1 MSTNIDDIKNDDGK
15 KIKVIKLRKK
25 VVKIVTHNDS
35 SGKNNSNNSIDLHK
49 HSNKAEYSQ
58 NRDSRTGGYSQN
70 RDNRVGG
77 YSQNRDSRTGG
88 YSQNRDN
95 RAGGYSQNRDSRT
108 GGYSQNRD
116 NRTGGYLQNRDNR
129 AGGYS
134 QNRDNRAGGYS
145 QNRDSRTGGY
155 SQNRDNRTG
164 GYLQNRDNRAGGYSQ
179 NRDNRAGGYSQN
191 RDNRIGGYSQNRDS
205 LASQYQG
212 PTKKAY
218 VAKNNSQSKYTTPVS
233 FRRVIKTKVPSI
245 VSSSP
250 SADSEN
256 SKELNRKLG
265 EKKKQQQESQKSYKR
280 KKAET
285 ESKTIEQKV
294 FEQLQKKKRENLAN
308 PIPKSIDIMGSI
320 TVSDLARKMNLK
332 SSDLIAKLMALGVM
346 VTINEK
352 IDSDTATIL
361 VEEYGSKVNVVSIYD
376 ETVIEEEVED
386 QSKRIEKPPVITI
399 MGHVDHGKTRLLSV
413 LQNIDINQTE
423 SGGITQHIGAYT
435 IVYND
440 REITFLDTPGHE
452 AFTMMR
458 SRGAQVTDIVVLV
471 VSAIDGVMPQTIEA
485 INHAKEANVPI
496 IVAINKI
503 DLPDSNP
510 DKIKHQLSEYDLVPE
525 DWGGDTIF
533 VLISALKN
541 IGISELL
548 DMILLQSDMMLLK
561 ANPSKRAIGK
571 VLDAKIDLGRGIVC
585 SVIIENGT
593 LYVGDSFVGGA
604 CYGKVKALISDKGV
618 SVKSVGPAKAIS
630 VLGFSSMPQAG
641 DPFQVTKTEKEAKL
655 ISSKRQDLKKYESSK
670 NVKKVT
676 MLNLYDSIKE
686 GTLKELKIILKADVQ
701 GSVEALK
708 NSLEKLTNDEVRVRV
723 VHSSAGVITETDI
736 SFASASD
743 AVVIGFHVRPTVK
756 AQILADQEKVEI
768 RKYNVIYDAINDV
781 KSVLEGM
788 LEPDVEQQFI
798 GFAEVRA
805 VINVPKVGVIAG
817 CYVSQGLIKRDAI
830 TNVMRDGLQIH
841 SGKISSLKRF
851 KDDVKEVAEQYECGI
866 MIDNYANIKEGDVIE
881 AFELKK
887 VKKSFKT

>member
-1 MSTNIDDIKNDDGK
+1 MSKNIDDIKNEDGK
-15 KIKVIKLRKK
+15 KIKIIKLKKK
-25 VVKIVTHNDS
+25 VVKIVTHNDL
-35 SGKNNSNNSIDLHK
+35 SGKSDSNSSVDFHK
-49 HSNKAEYSQ
+49 HNSKAEHP
-58 NRDSRTGGYSQN
+58 QN
-70 RDNRVGG
+70 RDN
-77 YSQNRDSRTGG
+77 
-88 YSQNRDN
+88 
-95 RAGGYSQNRDSRT
+95 RT

-116 NRTGGYLQNRDNR
+116 NRTGGYAQNRDNRAGGYAQNRDNR

-134 QNRDNRAGGYS
+134 QNRDNR
-145 QNRDSRTGGY
+145 T
-155 SQNRDNRTG
+155 
-164 GYLQNRDNRAGGYSQ
+164 
-179 NRDNRAGGYSQN
+179 GGYSQN
-191 RDNRIGGYSQNRDS
+191 RDNRIGGYAQNRDNRTGGYAQNRDNRAGGYAQNRDNRAGGYAQNRDNRAGGYAQNRDNRTGGYSQNRDS
-205 LASQYQG
+205 LSSQYQG
-212 PTKKAY
+212 SPKKTY
-218 VAKNNSQSKYTTPVS
+218 VAKNNSQNKYTTSVS
-233 FRRVIKTKVPSI
+233 FRRVIKTKVPVI
-245 VSSSP
+245 VSSTS
-250 SADSEN
+250 SSDSEN

-399 MGHVDHGKTRLLSV
+399 MGHVDHGKTKLLSV

-435 IVYND
+435 IVYNG

-510 DKIKHQLSEYDLVPE
+510 DKIKHQLSEYGLVSE

-533 VLISALKN
+533 VLISALKK

-585 SVIIENGT
+585 SVIIEDGT

-604 CYGKVKALISDKGV
+604 CYGKVKALINDKGV

-676 MLNLYDSIKE
+676 MSNLYDSIKE

-743 AVVIGFHVRPTVK
+743 AIVIGFHVRPTAK
-756 AQILADQEKVEI
+756 AQVLADQEKVEI

-805 VINVPKVGVIAG
+805 VINVPKIGVIAG
-817 CYVSQGLIKRDAI
+817 CYVSRGLIKRDAI

-851 KDDVKEVAEQYECGI
+851 KDDVKEVAEQYECGVV
-866 MIDNYANIKEGDVIE
+866 IDNYANIKEGDIIE
-881 AFELKK
+881 AFEIKK

>member
-1 MSTNIDDIKNDDGK
+1 MSKNIDDIKNEDGK
-15 KIKVIKLRKK
+15 KIKIVKLKKK
-25 VVKIVTHNDS
+25 VVKIVTHNDL
-35 SGKNNSNNSIDLHK
+35 SGKNDSNSSVDLHK
-49 HSNKAEYSQ
+49 HNSKAEHL
-58 NRDSRTGGYSQN
+58 QN
-70 RDNRVGG
+70 RDNRA
-77 YSQNRDSRTGG
+77 GG

-95 RAGGYSQNRDSRT
+95 RAGGYSQNRDNRTGGYSQNRDNRTGGYSQNRDNRTGGYSQNRDNRTGGYSQNRDNRTGGYSQNRDNRTGGYSQNRDNRT

-134 QNRDNRAGGYS
+134 QNRD
-145 QNRDSRTGGY
+145 
-155 SQNRDNRTG
+155 
-164 GYLQNRDNRAGGYSQ
+164 
-179 NRDNRAGGYSQN
+179 
-191 RDNRIGGYSQNRDS
+191 S

-212 PTKKAY
+212 SAKKTY
-218 VAKNNSQSKYTTPVS
+218 VAKNNSQNKYTTSVS
-233 FRRVIKTKVPSI
+233 FRRVIKTKVPVI
-245 VSSSP
+245 VSSTS
-250 SADSEN
+250 SSDSEN

-376 ETVIEEEVED
+376 ETVIEEEIED

-399 MGHVDHGKTRLLSV
+399 MGHVDHGKTKLLSV

-510 DKIKHQLSEYDLVPE
+510 DKIKHQLSEYGLVSE

-533 VLISALKN
+533 VLISALKK
-541 IGISELL
+541 IGIPELL

-585 SVIIENGT
+585 SVIIEDGT

-604 CYGKVKALISDKGV
+604 CYGKVKALINDKGV

-676 MLNLYDSIKE
+676 MSNLYDSIKE

-743 AVVIGFHVRPTVK
+743 AIVIGFHVRPTAK
-756 AQILADQEKVEI
+756 AQVLADQEKVEI

-805 VINVPKVGVIAG
+805 VINVPKIGVIAG
-817 CYVSQGLIKRDAI
+817 CYVSRGLIKRDAI

-851 KDDVKEVAEQYECGI
+851 KDDVKEVAEQYECGVV
-866 MIDNYANIKEGDVIE
+866 IDNYANIKEGDIIE
-881 AFELKK
+881 AFEIKK
-887 VKKSFKT
+887 VKKSFKA

>member
-1 MSTNIDDIKNDDGK
+1 MSKNIDDIKNEDGK
-15 KIKVIKLRKK
+15 KIKIIKLKKK
-25 VVKIVTHNDS
+25 VVKIVTHNDLNS
-35 SGKNNSNNSIDLHK
+35 KNDSNGSVDLHK
-49 HSNKAEYSQ
+49 H
-58 NRDSRTGGYSQN
+58 
-70 RDNRVGG
+70 
-77 YSQNRDSRTGG
+77 
-88 YSQNRDN
+88 
-95 RAGGYSQNRDSRT
+95 SRT

-116 NRTGGYLQNRDNR
+116 NRTGGYSQNRDNR

-145 QNRDSRTGGY
+145 QQNRDNRAGGY
-155 SQNRDNRTG
+155 SQNRDNRT
-164 GYLQNRDNRAGGYSQ
+164 GGYSQ

-191 RDNRIGGYSQNRDS
+191 RDNRTGGYSQNRDNRAGGYS
-205 LASQYQG
+205 QNRDNRTGGYSQNRDNSTSQYQG
-212 PTKKAY
+212 LAKRTY
-218 VAKNNSQSKYTTPVS
+218 VAKNNPQNKYTSISMS
-233 FRRVIKTKVPSI
+233 FRRVVKAKIPVVGST
-245 VSSSP
+245 P

-294 FEQLQKKKRENLAN
+294 FDQLQKKKRENLAN

-376 ETVIEEEVED
+376 ETIIEEEVED
-386 QSKRIEKPPVITI
+386 QSKRVEKPPVITI
-399 MGHVDHGKTRLLSV
+399 MGHVDHGKTKLLSV

-510 DKIKHQLSEYDLVPE
+510 DKIKHQLSEYGLVSE

-533 VLISALKN
+533 VQISALKK

-585 SVIIENGT
+585 SVIIEDGT

-618 SVKSVGPAKAIS
+618 PVKSVGPAKAIS

-686 GTLKELKIILKADVQ
+686 GALKELKIILKADVQ

-743 AVVIGFHVRPTVK
+743 AIVIGFHVRPTAK
-756 AQILADQEKVEI
+756 AQVLADQEKVEI

-788 LEPDVEQQFI
+788 LEPNVEQQFI

-805 VINVPKVGVIAG
+805 VINVPKIGVIAG

-851 KDDVKEVAEQYECGI
+851 KDDVKEVAEQYECGVV
-866 MIDNYANIKEGDVIE
+866 IDNYANIKEGDIIE
-881 AFELKK
+881 AFEIKK

>member
-15 KIKVIKLRKK
+15 KIKIIKLKKK
-25 VVKIVTHNDS
+25 VVKIVTHNDL
-35 SGKNNSNNSIDLHK
+35 SGKNNSNNSIELHK
-49 HSNKAEYSQ
+49 QNNKAEYSQ
-58 NRDSRTGGYSQN
+58 NRDNRPGGYSQN
-70 RDNRVGG
+70 RDNRP
-77 YSQNRDSRTGG
+77 GG

-95 RAGGYSQNRDSRT
+95 RP

-116 NRTGGYLQNRDNR
+116 NRP
-129 AGGYS
+129 GGYS
-134 QNRDNRAGGYS
+134 QNRDNRP
-145 QNRDSRTGGY
+145 GGY
-155 SQNRDNRTG
+155 SQNRDNRP
-164 GYLQNRDNRAGGYSQ
+164 GGYSQ
-179 NRDNRAGGYSQN
+179 NRDNRSGGYSQN
-191 RDNRIGGYSQNRDS
+191 RDNRPGGYSQSRDNRPGGYSQSRDNRPGGYSQSRDS
-205 LASQYQG
+205 LASQNQG
-212 PTKKAY
+212 LTKKAY
-218 VAKNNSQSKYTTPVS
+218 VTKNNPQSKYTTSMS

-245 VSSSP
+245 VSSAP

-376 ETVIEEEVED
+376 ETVIEEEIED

-399 MGHVDHGKTRLLSV
+399 MGHVDHGKTKLLSV

-561 ANPSKRAIGK
+561 ANPSKRAVGK

-743 AVVIGFHVRPTVK
+743 AIVIGFHVRPTAK

-768 RKYNVIYDAINDV
+768 RKYNVIYDAINDI

-788 LEPDVEQQFI
+788 LEPDIEQQFI

-817 CYVSQGLIKRDAI
+817 CYVSRGLIKRDAI

-881 AFELKK
+881 AFEVKK

>member
-1 MSTNIDDIKNDDGK
+1 MSKNIDDIKNEDGK
-15 KIKVIKLRKK
+15 KIKIVKLKKK
-25 VVKIVTHNDS
+25 VVKIVTHNDL
-35 SGKNNSNNSIDLHK
+35 SGKNDSNSSVDLHK
-49 HSNKAEYSQ
+49 HNSKAEHL
-58 NRDSRTGGYSQN
+58 QN
-70 RDNRVGG
+70 RDNRA
-77 YSQNRDSRTGG
+77 GG

-95 RAGGYSQNRDSRT
+95 RAGGYSQNRDNRAGGYSQNRDNRTGGYSQNRDNRTGGYSQNRDNRTGGYSQNRDNRTGGYSQNRDNRTGGYSQNRDNRT

-134 QNRDNRAGGYS
+134 QNRD
-145 QNRDSRTGGY
+145 
-155 SQNRDNRTG
+155 
-164 GYLQNRDNRAGGYSQ
+164 
-179 NRDNRAGGYSQN
+179 
-191 RDNRIGGYSQNRDS
+191 S

-212 PTKKAY
+212 SAKKTY
-218 VAKNNSQSKYTTPVS
+218 VAKNNSQNKYTTSVS
-233 FRRVIKTKVPSI
+233 FRRVIKTKVPVI
-245 VSSSP
+245 VSSTS
-250 SADSEN
+250 SSDSEN

-376 ETVIEEEVED
+376 ETVIEEEIED

-399 MGHVDHGKTRLLSV
+399 MGHVDHGKTKLLSV

-510 DKIKHQLSEYDLVPE
+510 DKIKHQLSEYGLVSE

-533 VLISALKN
+533 VLISALKK
-541 IGISELL
+541 IGIPELL

-585 SVIIENGT
+585 SVIIEDGT

-604 CYGKVKALISDKGV
+604 CYGKVKALINDKGV

-676 MLNLYDSIKE
+676 MSNLYDSIKE

-743 AVVIGFHVRPTVK
+743 AIVIGFHVRPTAK
-756 AQILADQEKVEI
+756 AQVLADQEKVEI

-805 VINVPKVGVIAG
+805 VINVPKIGVIAG
-817 CYVSQGLIKRDAI
+817 CYVSRGLIKRDAI

-851 KDDVKEVAEQYECGI
+851 KDDVKEVAEQYECGVV
-866 MIDNYANIKEGDVIE
+866 IDNYANIKEGDIIE
-881 AFELKK
+881 AFEIKK
-887 VKKSFKT
+887 VKKSFKA

>member
-15 KIKVIKLRKK
+15 KIKIIKLRKK

-35 SGKNNSNNSIDLHK
+35 SGKNNSNNSIDLYK
-49 HSNKAEYSQ
+49 HSNKAE
-58 NRDSRTGGYSQN
+58 
-70 RDNRVGG
+70 
-77 YSQNRDSRTGG
+77 

-95 RAGGYSQNRDSRT
+95 RAGGYSQNRDNRA
-108 GGYSQNRD
+108 GGYS
-116 NRTGGYLQNRDNR
+116 QNRDNR

-155 SQNRDNRTG
+155 LQNRDSRTG
-164 GYLQNRDNRAGGYSQ
+164 RYSQNRDNRAGGYSQ

-191 RDNRIGGYSQNRDS
+191 RDNRAGGYSQNRDNRAGGYLQNRDS
-205 LASQYQG
+205 LTSQYQG
-212 PTKKAY
+212 STKKAY

-245 VSSSP
+245 VSSAP

-332 SSDLIAKLMALGVM
+332 SSDLIAKLMTLGVM

-604 CYGKVKALISDKGV
+604 CYGKVKALISDKGI

-743 AVVIGFHVRPTVK
+743 AIVIGFHVRPTVK

-788 LEPDVEQQFI
+788 LEPDIEQQFI

-881 AFELKK
+881 AFEVKK